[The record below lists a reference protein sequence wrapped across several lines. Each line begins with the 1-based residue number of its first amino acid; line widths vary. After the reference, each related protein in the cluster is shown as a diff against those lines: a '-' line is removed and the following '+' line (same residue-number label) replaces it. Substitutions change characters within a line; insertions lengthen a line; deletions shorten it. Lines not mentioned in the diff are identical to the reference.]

1 MTKTLPFP
9 LPLVRSSKKKKYI
22 WNDNNNSIATAPAS
36 VLDLNMV
43 EFTNNVEQL
52 IRETDE
58 AFQAV
63 GFALGDAK
71 AATRGWQQYDT
82 RQSRT
87 IGSKPMNI
95 AVARTNPISKRDLMK
110 TSQESPPSS
119 GSLGKSPVPKSIVA
133 SKTKRTNSPKQK
145 KHNSSPKS
153 HRRTLPHPHTS
164 ARWHLGDVTA
174 SMADVFSG
182 KMFSKIEV
190 DEMLT
195 PDRRQQL
202 EEKAKKLDSE
212 RKASIG
218 SALSEA
224 ARNSESSRAADGAS
238 PVDKSHELDGNQIFE
253 ADTTSPTE
261 PFHLENLLPQIDI
274 SNDERTPTSAEPVS
288 ALSAP
293 SDSMEN
299 IQQSSRKPLPDLPD
313 SDDLEV
319 SAIEQAF
326 EDLNFPSPPRNS
338 SPHLPR
344 SRSNTGLTTTLLPTI
359 PEVTQLQVKTLH
371 TPTRSLSQDSE
382 FSQDSA
388 TSSISDYIQ
397 LPSTPYTLTSP
408 LFRHGPI
415 RVETLCHSRRDSLNS
430 PEEALDWT
438 AFQMAIS
445 GTMDDGGFGFGAD
458 EESLQ
463 EADDAEVDA
472 LLEWWASFGYQG
484 TGRLVKE
491 APPSRRKKARSDG
504 SKEVSNLS
512 KVVNFRTSKALGP
525 SMMNTEVNA
534 TGTGLDYRG
543 GLWVP
548 QLRDQEFTSNNT
560 PSRQSVQLKPKPAK
574 TPTQSHFP
582 RSRAITPP
590 PAPLPSQQQQQ
601 QQQQPPQGPGARRD
615 VVLKVDVPPT
625 NTADDSDDDSLPP
638 SPINL
643 VKIKDEY
650 IPMGYNLGHDLGDFL
665 NWETYHVQS
674 LFGEDEGRGYM

>member
-22 WNDNNNSIATAPAS
+22 WNDHSHYIAATPTS
-36 VLDLNMV
+36 VLNSNMV

-71 AATRGWQQYDT
+71 AATRGWQQYDP

-87 IGSKPMNI
+87 LGGKPININI

-110 TSQESPPSS
+110 ASQDSAPSS
-119 GSLGKSPVPKSIVA
+119 ASSGKSPVPQSIVA
-133 SKTKRTNSPKQK
+133 SKTKKSNVPKPK
-145 KHNSSPKS
+145 KHNYSPKS

-202 EEKAKKLDSE
+202 EEKAKRLDNE

-218 SALSEA
+218 SVLSDA
-224 ARNSESSRAADGAS
+224 ARSSEGSRDADGS
-238 PVDKSHELDGNQIFE
+238 SSVDKSHELDGNQIFE
-253 ADTTSPTE
+253 ADTISPTE
-261 PFHLENLLPQIDI
+261 PFHLENLLPRVDTP
-274 SNDERTPTSAEPVS
+274 DDARTPTSAEPVS
-288 ALSAP
+288 ALSVP
-293 SDSMEN
+293 SDSLEN
-299 IQQSSRKPLPDLPD
+299 IRQSSQKPLPNLPD
-313 SDDLEV
+313 SEDLEA

-338 SPHLPR
+338 SPHRPR
-344 SRSNTGLTTTLLPTI
+344 SRSRSNAGLTTLLPTI
-359 PEVTQLQVKTLH
+359 PEVTQLQVKTSH

-415 RVETLCHSRRDSLNS
+415 RVEALCRSRRDSLNS

-463 EADDAEVDA
+463 EADDAEVDT

-484 TGRLVKE
+484 TGSLVKE
-491 APPSRRKKARSDG
+491 APPSRRKKSRSDG
-504 SKEVSNLS
+504 SKEGLVPG
-512 KVVNFRTSKALGP
+512 VI
-525 SMMNTEVNA
+525 NTELA
-534 TGTGLDYRG
+534 GTGNGLDYRG

-548 QLRDQEFTSNNT
+548 QLRDQDYNYNSAQPRESG
-560 PSRQSVQLKPKPAK
+560 QLKPKPAQ

-582 RSRAITPP
+582 RSRDITPP
-590 PAPLPSQQQQQ
+590 PPLPSQQQQQ
-601 QQQQPPQGPGARRD
+601 LQPPQGPGARRD

-625 NTADDSDDDSLPP
+625 TAADDSDDDSLPP